1 MKRTRLATLAAAT
14 TAVLAAGLSPLA
26 TGTASA
32 DVAKEGSEIPTFQ
45 EFKQDTYRDASGV
58 YVVNGDVPVKSTK
71 LLREYYEQMVA
82 TDDEADKSSSLI
94 VNTIY
99 GSDDLWTSSQA
110 SNLTYCVSN
119 AFGSRKSAVVS
130 AAQTGGNLWESAS
143 GVNFVYDSSQD
154 ANCNTSNNN
163 VVFSVE
169 PTSTTQ
175 YIARAF
181 FPSSPKSQRN
191 VLANANSLF
200 NSGSWE
206 ASDIMSHEFG
216 HVLGFRHEQTRPE
229 AGTCFEDNNW
239 RPLTPYDSVSIMHYP
254 QCNGGSSD
262 LEWSASDAAGV
273 GSVY

>member
-14 TAVLAAGLSPLA
+14 TAVLAAGLSPLT

-32 DVAKEGSEIPTFQ
+32 DVAKEGSDVPTFQ

-71 LLREYYEQMVA
+71 LLREYYEHMVA
-82 TDDEADKSSSLI
+82 TDDEADKSTSLA

-99 GSDDLWTSSQA
+99 GSDDLWTASQA

-119 AFGSRKSAVVS
+119 SFGADKAAVVS
-130 AAQTGGNLWESAS
+130 ATQTGGNLWESAS
-143 GVNFVYDSSQD
+143 GVDFVYDSSQD
-154 ANCNTSNNN
+154 ASCNTGNAN

-191 VLANANSLF
+191 VLVNAGSLF
-200 NSGSWE
+200 DSGSWE
-206 ASDIMSHEFG
+206 ASDIMGHELG
-216 HVLGFRHEQTRPE
+216 HVLGFRHEHTRPE

-239 RPLTPYDSVSIMHYP
+239 RPLTAYDSVSIMHYP

-262 LEWSASDAAGV
+262 LEWSGSDASGV